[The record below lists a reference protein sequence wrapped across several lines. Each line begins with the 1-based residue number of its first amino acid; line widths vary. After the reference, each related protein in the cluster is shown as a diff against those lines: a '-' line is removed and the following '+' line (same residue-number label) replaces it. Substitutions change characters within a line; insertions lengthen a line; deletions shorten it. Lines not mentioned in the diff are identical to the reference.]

1 MNTKPKNI
9 VLITDTVFDSNGV
22 SRFISDMAKYAPE
35 FGGSFSVITSSPL
48 HEYGLSNNI
57 LNIPSL
63 LSVQMPY
70 YKEQSISLLP
80 PFWKILA
87 KVKELKPDVIHISTP
102 GSLGISAIIIAK
114 LLGIKAVGTYHTD
127 FPGYMYKNT
136 GRKSVLKIATW
147 YMQIFYHRLDRVFV
161 RSQQNLKVLEE
172 DINIDCKYLAEIRAG
187 TDIEAFSPRFA
198 SEAIWESYDIDK
210 EAVKLL
216 FVGRL
221 SVEKNFDLLLD
232 LFKRYRTS
240 SDKEVVLVVVGEGDR
255 LKERDILK
263 ERGIFL
269 LGRKE
274 GEELSR
280 IYASSDLLV
289 FPSVTETL
297 GQVVMEAAAS
307 GLSAI
312 VSTIG
317 GVTQSVEHGVNGF
330 CIDTEDEML
339 WLEKIDELV
348 CNKALRTEMG
358 RAGRKKMEQR
368 SIKASCEQFLQQ
380 HDF

>member
-35 FGGSFSVITSSPL
+35 FGSRFSVITSSPL
-48 HEYGLSNNI
+48 REYGASNNI
-57 LNIPSL
+57 LNIKSL
-63 LSVQMPY
+63 LSIQMPY
-70 YKEQSISLLP
+70 YKEQSISLIP
-80 PFWKILA
+80 PFWKILR
-87 KVKELKPDVIHISTP
+87 KVRELKPDVIHISTP
-102 GSLGISAIIIAK
+102 GSLGISAIIIAR
-114 LLGIKAVGTYHTD
+114 LLGVRAVGTYHTD

-136 GRKSVLKIATW
+136 GRKSVLKVATW

-161 RSQQNLKVLEE
+161 RSKQNLKLLEE
-172 DINIDCKYLAEIRAG
+172 DINIDARYLAEILAG
-187 TDIEAFSPRFA
+187 TDTDAFSPSFA
-198 SEAIWESYDIDK
+198 SQSIWENYGIDK

-221 SVEKNFDLLLD
+221 SVEKNFDLLLE
-232 LFKRYRTS
+232 LFQRYRTGS
-240 SDKEVVLVVVGEGDR
+240 NKEVILVVVGEGDR
-255 LKERDILK
+255 LKERDTLK
-263 ERGIFL
+263 EQGVFL

-274 GEELSR
+274 GEELSS
-280 IYASSDLLV
+280 IYASSDLLL

-307 GLSAI
+307 ALPAV
-312 VSTIG
+312 VSTVG
-317 GVTQSVEHGVNGF
+317 GVTQSVEHGVNGY
-330 CIDTEDEML
+330 CIDVEDEML

-348 CNKALRTEMG
+348 CNETLRREMG
-358 RAGRKKMEQR
+358 REGRKKMEQR